1 MRRYRTHAICFTAFL
16 LLVVATGCSD
26 PDETGGNPG
35 LTPPT
40 VASVAPLAGAAGACP
55 NTLVT
60 ATFTKAMNPATIKA
74 STFVLTGPNATAV
87 PGQVTYNAA
96 SNTAIFTP
104 SGTIALNT
112 SYTATHTHYWGDGCL
127 WKSSAAQFCME
138 FHHGR
143 DRLHGNGCPSPPLT
157 GRVPIQRLPQP
168 LMKQ

>member
-1 MRRYRTHAICFTAFL
+1 MAMRRYRTHAICFTAFL

-112 SYTATHTHYWGDGCL
+112 SYTATLTTGVTDVFGNHLLRNFAWSFTTGVIACTGT
-127 WKSSAAQFCME
+127 
-138 FHHGR
+138 GV
-143 DRLHGNGCPSPPLT
+143 LHPH
-157 GRVPIQRLPQP
+157 
-168 LMKQ
+168 